1 MKYFLYDVETT
12 GFTRR
17 DEVIQFSGYLLDDN
31 LRNEHIINFYAYTQI
46 ESNPDALKVHHLDK
60 KLLWELSQGKTFEE
74 QIFQYEFLFDAK
86 DITFVGYNIPFDN
99 RLVNQTLKNNGYEP
113 FSFGS
118 KVTALTKSEGRHYFD
133 LMSPMSSMFN
143 HGIKMK
149 LSDTIKQIKFK
160 SLKEINEVYDVIFK
174 NVGTPSGFSEDLA
187 KQNEISKFHNSL
199 YDSFIY
205 WCLLLDYKT
214 QINCMFR

>member
-74 QIFQYEFLFDAK
+74 QIFQYEFLFDEK

-113 FSFGS
+113 FNFGS

-133 LMSPMSSMFN
+133 LMSPMSS
-143 HGIKMK
+143 I
-149 LSDTIKQIKFK
+149 LLCSI
-160 SLKEINEVYDVIFK
+160 V
-174 NVGTPSGFSEDLA
+174 FSIPV
-187 KQNEISKFHNSL
+187 KVPCTS
-199 YDSFIY
+199 
-205 WCLLLDYKT
+205 
-214 QINCMFR
+214 

>member
-31 LRNEHIINFYAYTQI
+31 LKNEHIINFYAYTQI
-46 ESNPDALKVHHLDK
+46 ESHPDALKVHHLDK
-60 KLLWELSQGKTFEE
+60 KLLWELSRGKTFEE
-74 QIFQYEFLFDAK
+74 QIFQHEFLFNEK

-113 FSFGS
+113 FNFGS
-118 KVTALTKSEGRHYFD
+118 KVTALAKPEGRHYFD
-133 LMSPMSSMFN
+133 LMPPMSSMFN

-174 NVGTPSGFSEDLA
+174 NVGMPSGFSEDLA

>member
-113 FSFGS
+113 FNFGS
-118 KVTALTKSEGRHYFD
+118 
-133 LMSPMSSMFN
+133 
-143 HGIKMK
+143 
-149 LSDTIKQIKFK
+149 
-160 SLKEINEVYDVIFK
+160 
-174 NVGTPSGFSEDLA
+174 
-187 KQNEISKFHNSL
+187 
-199 YDSFIY
+199 
-205 WCLLLDYKT
+205 
-214 QINCMFR
+214 

>member
-12 GFTRR
+12 GFSRF

-31 LRNEHIINFYAYTQI
+31 LRKERIINFYAYTQVD
-46 ESNPDALKVHHLDK
+46 SNPDALKVHHLDK
-60 KLLWELSQGKTFEE
+60 KLLWELSEGKTFEE
-74 QIFQYEFLFDAK
+74 QIFQYDFLFNEK
-86 DITFVGYNIPFDN
+86 DITFVGYNIQFDN

-113 FSFGS
+113 FNFGS
-118 KVTALTKSEGRHYFD
+118 KVTALTKTEGRHYFD
-133 LMSPMSSMFN
+133 LMQPMSSMFN

-149 LSDTIKQIKFK
+149 LSDTITQIKFK
-160 SLKEINEVYDVIFK
+160 SIKELNEIYDIIFK
-174 NVGTPSGFSEDLA
+174 NVGMPAGFSADLA

-205 WCLLLDYKT
+205 WCLLLEYKT

>member
-113 FSFGS
+113 FNFGS
-118 KVTALTKSEGRHYFD
+118 KVTALAYTNLTIWLMNTQVTKSCQK
-133 LMSPMSSMFN
+133 SMYGFL
-143 HGIKMK
+143 G
-149 LSDTIKQIKFK
+149 LIKFRD
-160 SLKEINEVYDVIFK
+160 LVEI
-174 NVGTPSGFSEDLA
+174 
-187 KQNEISKFHNSL
+187 
-199 YDSFIY
+199 
-205 WCLLLDYKT
+205 
-214 QINCMFR
+214 

>member
-12 GFTRR
+12 GFSKR
-17 DEVIQFSGYLLDDN
+17 DEVIQFSGYLLNDN
-31 LRNEHIINFYAYTQI
+31 LRKEQIINFYAYTQV
-46 ESNPDALKVHHLDK
+46 ESHPDALKVHHLDK

-74 QIFQYEFLFDAK
+74 QIFQYEFLFK
-86 DITFVGYNIPFDN
+86 EPNITFVGYNIQFDN
-99 RLVNQTLKNNGYEP
+99 RLVNQTLKNNGYD
-113 FSFGS
+113 SFNFGN
-118 KVTALTKSEGRHYFD
+118 KVTALTKLEGRYYFD
-133 LMSPMSSMFN
+133 LMPPMSSMFN

-149 LSDTIKQIKFK
+149 LSDTIAQIKFK

-174 NVGTPSGFSEDLA
+174 NVGMPSGFSQDLA

>member
-1 MKYFLYDVETT
+1 M
-12 GFTRR
+12 
-17 DEVIQFSGYLLDDN
+17 
-31 LRNEHIINFYAYTQI
+31 
-46 ESNPDALKVHHLDK
+46 P
-60 KLLWELSQGKTFEE
+60 
-74 QIFQYEFLFDAK
+74 
-86 DITFVGYNIPFDN
+86 
-99 RLVNQTLKNNGYEP
+99 
-113 FSFGS
+113 
-118 KVTALTKSEGRHYFD
+118 
-133 LMSPMSSMFN
+133 PMSSMFN

-174 NVGTPSGFSEDLA
+174 NVGMPSGFSEDLA

>member
-12 GFTRR
+12 GFSRF

-31 LRNEHIINFYAYTQI
+31 LRKERIINFYAYTQVD
-46 ESNPDALKVHHLDK
+46 SNPDALKVHHLDK
-60 KLLWELSQGKTFEE
+60 KLLWELSEGKTFEE
-74 QIFQYEFLFDAK
+74 QIFQYDFLFNEK
-86 DITFVGYNIPFDN
+86 DITFVGYNIQFDN

-113 FSFGS
+113 FNFGS
-118 KVTALTKSEGRHYFD
+118 KVTALTKTEGRHYFD
-133 LMSPMSSMFN
+133 LMQPMSSMFN

-149 LSDTIKQIKFK
+149 LSDTITQIKFK
-160 SLKEINEVYDVIFK
+160 SIKELNEIYDIIFK
-174 NVGTPSGFSEDLA
+174 NVGMPAGFSTDLA

-205 WCLLLDYKT
+205 WCLLLEYKT

>member
-1 MKYFLYDVETT
+1 MGT
-12 GFTRR
+12 FT
-17 DEVIQFSGYLLDDN
+17 
-31 LRNEHIINFYAYTQI
+31 
-46 ESNPDALKVHHLDK
+46 
-60 KLLWELSQGKTFEE
+60 GKTFEE
-74 QIFQYEFLFDAK
+74 QIFQYEFLFDEK

-113 FSFGS
+113 FNFGS

-174 NVGTPSGFSEDLA
+174 NVGMPSGFSEDLA